1 MTVFYNGYYI
11 NVILLEDS
19 CGVPGS
25 VCHNKDDSYSIFIN
39 ANLCY
44 EKQQE
49 VFMHELRHIL
59 GDDFGKDNVQQIE
72 FNNHGSNEAI
82 CDDFLQAI

>member
-1 MTVFYNGYYI
+1 MFCNGYYI

-25 VCHNKDDSYSIFIN
+25 VCHNKDDSYSIFID
-39 ANLCY
+39 ANLCR

-49 VFMHELRHIL
+49 VFIHELRHIF
-59 GDDFGKDNVQQIE
+59 GRDFEKYDVQDIE
-72 FNNHGSNEAI
+72 SNNHRFDLEFCSEL
-82 CDDFLQAI
+82 CHSV